1 MAKLGQDVI
10 SISTDNSVISM
21 DTDNEDIEDNIFM
34 ATAGAEFDLTESCP
48 DIYRCP
54 ISKELM
60 SKPVMLH
67 DDGHT
72 YDEESLQEWLSENN
86 RSPLTG
92 VDLKNKSYTRNY
104 ALQSA
109 IEQFQTAKEAHI
121 TKQKMRQKSREILG
135 IDNIMESSPTS
146 PSEHNQSQSGT
157 DMDLVS
163 QDELKQSEEDI
174 LNTLSPHIQQLQE
187 TQDVMIYNKLKSFLS
202 AISLDEYVSTF
213 INAGFVSM
221 NDFSNIT
228 FNDLVA
234 MNIPII
240 HSRRMITAI
249 DKYNN
254 DLESKL
260 NEICPNGL
268 KDVPLTN
275 SIIIRPGRIPK
286 SQNSAPLNCNI
297 LLLGDAYV
305 GKTSLRKRLELDDFV
320 ATQATQ
326 GVELT
331 CLLSNFQGEDLQI
344 TIWDPAGQER
354 YAPITKTFFRRA
366 HAAAI
371 IFSADDPTTW
381 KHVEYWMNEL
391 ETNAPDDIEFMLICN
406 KIDLLNQDDDNGD
419 IELNEVIKNA
429 INVAAKKRVPF
440 YTTSAKSGESVKQA
454 FQELVSLLLNNH
466 AILDKLYQQRDGNLG
481 RGSSYHGPNPYK
493 DRNHGSSD
501 EDNKGSEED
510 DDSSPTRRGS
520 KKGKRMAKIK
530 KKLSWRH
537 KKNQSQVFTEY
548 TEDDYA
554 VNLDQKMNSQNDI
567 QSNGGGCCK

>member
-1 MAKLGQDVI
+1 MANESSNNKISDVV

-21 DTDNEDIEDNIFM
+21 DTDNEDDIDLFL
-34 ATAGAEFDLTESCP
+34 TKGGDFDLTESCP

-54 ISKELM
+54 ISKEM
-60 SKPVMLH
+60 MTKPVMLH

-72 YDEESLQEWLSENN
+72 YDEQALKEWLDENN

-121 TKQKMRQKSREILG
+121 AKQKAKS
-135 IDNIMESSPTS
+135 NSPQS
-146 PSEHNQSQSGT
+146 PSKS
-157 DMDLVS
+157 DMDL
-163 QDELKQSEEDI
+163 SEEKHSEEQI
-174 LNTLSPHIQQLQE
+174 IETLQQS
-187 TQDVMIYNKLKSFLS
+187 QDVMIYNKLKQFLS
-202 AISLDEYVSTF
+202 SISLDEYVSTF

-228 FNDLVA
+228 FNDLIS

-240 HSRRMITAI
+240 HARRMITAI
-249 DKYNN
+249 DKYNETH
-254 DLESKL
+254 LKSPK
-260 NEICPNGL
+260 INGINGNGNGKGGEVL
-268 KDVPLTN
+268 SDVPLTN

-371 IFSADDPTTW
+371 IFAADDPSTW
-381 KHVEYWMNEL
+381 KHVEYWIHEL
-391 ETNAPDDIEFMLICN
+391 ETNAPDDIEYMLICN
-406 KIDLLNQDDDNGD
+406 KIDLLNDEEQNGD
-419 IELNEVIKNA
+419 MELSQLIKKA
-429 INVAAKKRVPF
+429 IDVAAKKRIPF
-440 YTTSAKSGESVKQA
+440 HTTSAKSGESVKQS
-454 FQELVSLLLNNH
+454 FQELVGLVLNNH

-481 RGSSYHGPNPYK
+481 RGSSYHGPSPYGK
-493 DRNHGSSD
+493 NKGSDD
-501 EDNKGSEED
+501 ENDNKGSD
-510 DDSSPTRRGS
+510 DDGSPTRRG
-520 KKGKRMAKIK
+520 KKRGKKMKKLK
-530 KKLSWRH
+530 KKLSWRA
-537 KKNQSQVFTEY
+537 KNKNNNQEYTEY
-548 TEDDYA
+548 TEEDYA
-554 VNLDQKMNSQNDI
+554 VNLDQKLNSQNNI
-567 QSNGGGCCK
+567 QQNGGGCCR